1 MFQPIVYISKPH
13 IYFVKNLISPDF
25 IVDNMYIVWNLDK
38 LVILQGL
45 IIILLIENLYLYKLL
60 LAVME
65 LFFKISI
72 NKKKSKLHRQLIFSK
87 MAGMDQL
94 REQVMDNH
102 GKVYRSL
109 MRIQDDLSIQGR
121 GCN

>member
-1 MFQPIVYISKPH
+1 
-13 IYFVKNLISPDF
+13 
-25 IVDNMYIVWNLDK
+25 
-38 LVILQGL
+38 
-45 IIILLIENLYLYKLL
+45 
-60 LAVME
+60 
-65 LFFKISI
+65 
-72 NKKKSKLHRQLIFSK
+72 

-121 GCN
+121 GSIKDFLGF

>member
-1 MFQPIVYISKPH
+1 MLSRSINYFKKTRPRGHGTIFQDFHKQKTSKPR
-13 IYFVKNLISPDF
+13 
-25 IVDNMYIVWNLDK
+25 
-38 LVILQGL
+38 
-45 IIILLIENLYLYKLL
+45 
-60 LAVME
+60 
-65 LFFKISI
+65 
-72 NKKKSKLHRQLIFSK
+72 RQLIFSK

>member
-1 MFQPIVYISKPH
+1 
-13 IYFVKNLISPDF
+13 
-25 IVDNMYIVWNLDK
+25 
-38 LVILQGL
+38 
-45 IIILLIENLYLYKLL
+45 
-60 LAVME
+60 
-65 LFFKISI
+65 
-72 NKKKSKLHRQLIFSK
+72 

-121 GCN
+121 GVQLRNFRVFKSTLECFAKFKFGGTYFIF